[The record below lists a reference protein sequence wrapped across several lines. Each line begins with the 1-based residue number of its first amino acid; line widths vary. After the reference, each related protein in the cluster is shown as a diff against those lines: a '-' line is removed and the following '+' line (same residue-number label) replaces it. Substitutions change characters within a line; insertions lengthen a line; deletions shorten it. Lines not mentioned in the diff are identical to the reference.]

1 MATLV
6 TVICSRATLKFG
18 GGPATQPCA
27 ETTQPA
33 SDQAVTASK
42 ILQLDGICWR
52 SLEFASFMVTVLVQ
66 TIFNTD
72 ITSRESRKETKE
84 LARKIGK
91 YNMLL
96 GKLVVQNS

>member
-1 MATLV
+1 
-6 TVICSRATLKFG
+6 
-18 GGPATQPCA
+18 
-27 ETTQPA
+27 
-33 SDQAVTASK
+33 
-42 ILQLDGICWR
+42 
-52 SLEFASFMVTVLVQ
+52 MVTVLVQ